1 MLMNNA
7 VYGETMEKVRKD
19 NKLAITERRKLFAAR
34 IKLSYY
40 KSFQRKSVSE
50 RNEELQYRSSVKY

>member
-19 NKLAITERRKLFAAR
+19 NKLAITERRKYYLLLESNSHTTNLFRENLLAKEMKNFNTAV
-34 IKLSYY
+34 
-40 KSFQRKSVSE
+40 Q
-50 RNEELQYRSSVKY
+50 

>member
-19 NKLAITERRKLFAAR
+19 NKLAITERRKYYLLLESNYHATNLFRENLLAKEMKNFNTAV
-34 IKLSYY
+34 
-40 KSFQRKSVSE
+40 Q
-50 RNEELQYRSSVKY
+50 